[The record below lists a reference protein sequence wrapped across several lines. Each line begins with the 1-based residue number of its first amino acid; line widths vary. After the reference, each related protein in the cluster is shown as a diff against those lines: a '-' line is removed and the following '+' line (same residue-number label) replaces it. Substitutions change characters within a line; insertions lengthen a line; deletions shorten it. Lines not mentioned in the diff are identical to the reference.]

1 MSFNQVFHAVEEH
14 FDDALLDEL
23 NLTQRCF
30 PYRVLPDLQL
40 ALEQLAD
47 FGFTVR
53 HFFAAQQAHQPV
65 MQFAQIYDR
74 NPMMPVL
81 AGAPQYLDI
90 DIGEEHPIRC
100 LKHGLWLLE
109 AAGRR
114 CAVLFCLQPHPPMAA
129 FHVAAPATPGADV
142 AAVFF
147 RYLEHAVEKGKS
159 YRGKVLSLNVES
171 SYTGQFHG
179 ILVHRLRPVSREM
192 VILPPDTLELL
203 DRNVIRF
210 IEQRPR
216 LRKLGLSTKKGLL
229 FYGPPG
235 TGKTHTIH
243 YLAAALSGQ
252 TTLLITA
259 EQIALLGEY
268 MTLAR
273 LFQPSL
279 VVIEDVDL
287 IAQERSRLNNAGE
300 QALLNKLLN
309 EMDGLRPDA
318 DILFVLT
325 TNRPE
330 VLEEALAARPGR
342 IDQAIEF
349 PFPDEEGRARLIRL
363 YAQQVAVQ
371 GDVIERA
378 VKRTANVT
386 ASFIKELMR
395 RSAQFALERDAGA
408 IEWPDVEAAI
418 DELLVR
424 GGALNRKLLG
434 AGRSRWEGSSEEAV
448 TGKG

>member
-1 MSFNQVFHAVEEH
+1 MSYNQVFSAVEEH
-14 FDDALLDEL
+14 FDEVLLDEIT
-23 NLTQRCF
+23 LTRRSF
-30 PYRVLPDLQL
+30 PSRVLPDLHL
-40 ALEQLAD
+40 AMEQLPD

-53 HFFAAQQAHQPV
+53 HFFAAEQGHHPV
-65 MQFAQIYDR
+65 VQFAQVYDR
-74 NPMMPVL
+74 APMMPVL
-81 AGAPQYLDI
+81 AGAPQYLDV
-90 DIGEEHPIRC
+90 DIGEDRPIRC
-100 LKHGLWLLE
+100 LGHGLWLLE
-109 AAGRR
+109 TAGRR
-114 CAVLFCLQPHPPMAA
+114 CAVLFHLERQRPLAT
-129 FHVAAPATPGADV
+129 FEVAAPTAPGVDV
-142 AAVFF
+142 AAMFF
-147 RYLEHAVEKGKS
+147 KYLEHAVEKGKS
-159 YRGKVLSLNVES
+159 YRGKVLSLDVES
-171 SYTGQFHG
+171 SCTGQFHG
-179 ILVHRLRPVSREM
+179 ILVHRLRRVPRDR
-192 VILPPDTLELL
+192 VILPPRTLELL
-203 DRNVIRF
+203 DRNVVRF

-216 LRKLGLSTKKGLL
+216 LRRLGLATKKGLL
-229 FYGPPG
+229 FHGPPG

-243 YLAAALSGQ
+243 YLAGALPGQ

-259 EQIALLGEY
+259 EQITFLGEY

-287 IAQERSRLNNAGE
+287 IAQERSRHHNAGE

-349 PFPDEEGRARLIRL
+349 PFPDEEGRAKLMRL
-363 YAQQVAVQ
+363 YAQQVAV
-371 GDVIERA
+371 GDDVIGQA
-378 VKRTANVT
+378 VTRTANVS

-395 RSAQFALERDAGA
+395 RSAQFALERDADT
-408 IEWPDVEAAI
+408 ISWPDLEGAI
-418 DELLVR
+418 DELLVQ

-434 AGRSRWEGSSEEAV
+434 ADRSGQE
-448 TGKG
+448 

>member
-1 MSFNQVFHAVEEH
+1 MSYNQVFHAVEEH

-23 NLTQRCF
+23 RLTQRSF
-30 PYRVLPDLQL
+30 PRRVLPDLQL

-53 HFFAAQQAHQPV
+53 HFFAAQQGHNPV
-65 MQFAQIYDR
+65 MQFSQLYDR
-74 NPMMPVL
+74 SPMIPVL

-90 DIGEEHPIRC
+90 DIGEDRPIRC
-100 LKHGLWLLE
+100 LSHGIWLLE
-109 AAGRR
+109 TAGRR
-114 CAVLFCLQPHPPMAA
+114 CAVLFHLQPHVPMAA
-129 FHVAAPATPGADV
+129 FHVAAPATPGPDV

-147 RYLEHAVEKGKS
+147 KYLEHAVEKGKS
-159 YRGKVLSLNVES
+159 YRGKVLSLDVES

-192 VILPPDTLELL
+192 VILPPNTLELL
-203 DRNVIRF
+203 ERNVIRF

-216 LRKLGLSTKKGLL
+216 LRKLGLATKKGLL
-229 FYGPPG
+229 FHGPPG

-243 YLAAALSGQ
+243 YLAGALPGQ
-252 TTLLITA
+252 TTLVITA
-259 EQIALLGEY
+259 EQINFLGEY

-287 IAQERSRLNNAGE
+287 IAQERSKRRSARE

-309 EMDGLRPDA
+309 EMDGLRPDS
-318 DILFVLT
+318 DILFVFT

-349 PFPDEEGRARLIRL
+349 PYPDEVGRAKLIRL
-363 YAQQVAVQ
+363 YAQQIAVPD
-371 GDVIERA
+371 DVVEQA
-378 VKRTANVT
+378 AQRTANVS

-395 RSAQFALERDAGA
+395 RSVQFALERDAGA
-408 IEWPDVEAAI
+408 VAWPDVEAAI

-424 GGALNRKLLG
+424 GGVLNRKLLG
-434 AGRSRWEGSSEEAV
+434 ADRSSNPTTDPAH
-448 TGKG
+448 